1 MRSIGVAVFCA
12 LLLAACGD
20 DEPQTGGNPAPT
32 QTASAPAG
40 RDCEG
45 AIKLKASRD
54 SAIQADKMTATP
66 ETVEGTDCATA
77 RRVIREWATQQVG
90 GADAKLPVGW
100 SCDSD
105 SVCTDGSGAT
115 VTFVLHLD

>member
-1 MRSIGVAVFCA
+1 
-12 LLLAACGD
+12 
-20 DEPQTGGNPAPT
+20 
-32 QTASAPAG
+32 
-40 RDCEG
+40 
-45 AIKLKASRD
+45 
-54 SAIQADKMTATP
+54 MTATP

-90 GADAKLPVGW
+90 GDDAKLPGGW